1 MNKICVTVA
10 FASPAE
16 SAEITLEAN
25 DGSTIADVLH
35 MTHKHLPAW
44 LQSTLNVK
52 LDSVSSRVTVG
63 VWGKVRPY
71 AHQLRHGDRVEIY
84 RALQADPKDA
94 RRAKVDA
101 AGGADRM
108 KAKC

>member
-16 SAEITLEAN
+16 FAEITLEAN

-35 MTHKHLPAW
+35 MTHEHLPAW
-44 LQSTLNVK
+44 LQSMLNVK
-52 LDSVSSRVTVG
+52 LDSVSSRATVG

-71 AHQLRHGDRVEIY
+71 VHQLRNGDRVEIY

-101 AGGADRM
+101 AGGAERM

>member
-1 MNKICVTVA
+1 MKKIRVTVA
-10 FASPAE
+10 FASPAQ
-16 SAEITLEAN
+16 SAEVSLEAD

-35 MTHKHLPAW
+35 NAHEHSPAW
-44 LQSTLNVK
+44 LQPLLAVK
-52 LDSVSSRVTVG
+52 LDSDSSSITVG

-71 AHQLRHGDRVEIY
+71 SHLLRDGDRVEIY

-101 AGGADRM
+101 AGGAGGVKGRR
-108 KAKC
+108 